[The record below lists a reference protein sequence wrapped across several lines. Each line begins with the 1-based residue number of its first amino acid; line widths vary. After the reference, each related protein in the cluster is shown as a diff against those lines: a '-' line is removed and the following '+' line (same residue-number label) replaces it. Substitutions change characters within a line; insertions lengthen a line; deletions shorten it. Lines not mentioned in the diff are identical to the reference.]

1 MVGSVGSWVS
11 GWLGRWVVGW
21 LVGWVGKLRIKSI
34 SAQLSYASTET
45 GLSLAITE
53 QKIKLK
59 LKLATPLHF
68 NQVTYK

>member
-1 MVGSVGSWVS
+1 MGGWAC
-11 GWLGRWVVGW
+11 GWLGGWVVGW
-21 LVGWVGKLRIKSI
+21 LGGWVGKLRIKSI

-53 QKIKLK
+53 LKIKLK
-59 LKLATPLHF
+59 LKLATPVHF